1 LVAKER
7 LPGAQGV
14 ENFMYLGD
22 DGDVRKRRPVHVG
35 GKWTTS
41 RRVSPVG
48 TRALSDSYRNR
59 FAALA
64 TRSPPSTTSDRSF
77 NPRLSHAPSSEARS
91 TGYKVIFPSSLFF
104 HKVSVLTLPTPRPQ
118 FDGKFG
124 GWRKLQCQRRL
135 HRGLSTW
142 AKGNSWSNLG
152 N

>member
-1 LVAKER
+1 MVADWKER

-64 TRSPPSTTSDRSF
+64 TRSPPSTT
-77 NPRLSHAPSSEARS
+77 PSSEARS
-91 TGYKVIFPSSLFF
+91 TGYKVTFSFSLF
-104 HKVSVLTLPTPRPQ
+104 ST
-118 FDGKFG
+118 
-124 GWRKLQCQRRL
+124 RL
-135 HRGLSTW
+135 
-142 AKGNSWSNLG
+142 AF
-152 N
+152 